1 MTCVVMMMW
10 QLDILVLNR
19 LKYQLGEKN
28 TALL

>member
-10 QLDILVLNR
+10 QLDILVLNH